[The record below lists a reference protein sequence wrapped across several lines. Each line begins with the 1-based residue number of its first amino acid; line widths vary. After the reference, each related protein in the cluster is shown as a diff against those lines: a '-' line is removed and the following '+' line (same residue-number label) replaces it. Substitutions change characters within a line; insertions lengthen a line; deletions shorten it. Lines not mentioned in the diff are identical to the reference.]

1 MIKQDALSTTWG
13 SLYHEL
19 LTFVLGKV
27 KDRPTAEDIVQEV
40 FIKVHN
46 KSSQLKEADKIVGW
60 IYQIT
65 RNAVTDHFRKNA
77 KTLQP
82 VNVDWETS
90 YHEFND
96 CVAVC
101 LKVLMEKLPEDY
113 RVPLELTEIQ
123 GLSQY
128 ELAARLNI
136 SYSGARSRVQ
146 RARKMLRKKLE
157 DLYHIKTDS
166 YGNVIVCEDK
176 IPCCCTN
183 KC

>member
-1 MIKQDALSTTWG
+1 MITQDSLSTTWG
-13 SLYHEL
+13 SLRREL

-77 KTLQP
+77 KTIQP
-82 VNVDWETS
+82 VDVNWETS

-101 LKVLMEKLPEDY
+101 LKVLMEELPEEY
-113 RVPLELTEIQ
+113 RIPLQLAEVE

-128 ELAARLNI
+128 EVAARLNI

-146 RARKMLRKKLE
+146 RARKMLKQKLE
-157 DLYHIKTDS
+157 ALYHIKTDS
-166 YGNVIVCEDK
+166 YGNVVVCEDK
-176 IPCCCTN
+176 TDCCSTN
-183 KC
+183 TC